1 MNTKGGLLAG
11 NLDVFSSSYHFA
23 VLWAHLPWR
32 SLFVGG
38 QTSFPFEASWW
49 NGHQSSYQDP
59 WFLRDILGNW
69 MNYQYM
75 MHLLYREGG
84 ANEKTIQKRVTEDIN
99 VNCCQKQEETSI
111 PHCLPGCQEHDV
123 IWPMNSPL
131 EAAPACLSG
140 DKNNHRFS
148 WHLLLLPSLSEPRL
162 NGANLPMVVF
172 MMWAGVIGD
181 CSETIKFISIRS
193 VT

>member
-1 MNTKGGLLAG
+1 MPLCFAL
-11 NLDVFSSSYHFA
+11 SSSNLMSTCHRKTGILSF
-23 VLWAHLPWR
+23 
-32 SLFVGG
+32 GG
-38 QTSFPFEASWW
+38 QLGEWTPAKP
-49 NGHQSSYQDP
+49 P
-59 WFLRDILGNW
+59 WFLVSKRCFQTIEYTISAWFTL
-69 MNYQYM
+69 MPSSF
-75 MHLLYREGG
+75 LYKEGG
-84 ANEKTIQKRVTEDIN
+84 YMKNIQKGVYKRHK
-99 VNCCQKQEETSI
+99 CQPLSETGVDWISRQTSV
-111 PHCLPGCQEHDV
+111 PHYLPGCQENDV

-131 EAAPACLSG
+131 EAAPACLSE

-148 WHLLLLPSLSEPRL
+148 LHLLLLLSLLEPRL